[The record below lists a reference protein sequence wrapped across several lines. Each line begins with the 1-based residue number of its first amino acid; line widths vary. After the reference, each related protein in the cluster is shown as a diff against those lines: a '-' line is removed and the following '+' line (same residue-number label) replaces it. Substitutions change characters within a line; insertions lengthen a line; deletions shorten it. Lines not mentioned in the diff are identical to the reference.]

1 MSRNTWRST
10 QRKSTKRKGGAKF
23 KPGLATA
30 KQLRNAIHL
39 AKRKRQLLHIAHS
52 IKMKERKMVDE
63 LADMFS
69 AAKLDK
75 PKSPAKKPLTH
86 SRTHSRKS
94 GITKK
99 SRAPKSVVASSI
111 DNIANLFSSMKVGKT
126 AHRSPRRVTRRI
138 SHRNMLIA
146 NQHARE
152 VENRKRRTA
161 ATRSMTPYERAEL
174 RKQSTMH
181 N

>member
-1 MSRNTWRST
+1 MSRNTW
-10 QRKSTKRKGGAKF
+10 RKSTKRKGGAKF
-23 KPGLATA
+23 KIGLATA

-39 AKRKRQLLHIAHS
+39 AKRKRQLQHIAHS
-52 IKMKERKMVDE
+52 IKMKQRKMVDE

-75 PKSPAKKPLTH
+75 PKSPAKSPAKK

-111 DNIANLFSSMKVGKT
+111 DNIANLFSSMKVGSV
-126 AHRSPRRVTRRI
+126 ARAPRRTTRRV

-152 VENRKRRTA
+152 LENRKQRTA

>member
-1 MSRNTWRST
+1 MSRNTRRST

-23 KPGLATA
+23 KLGLATA

-39 AKRKRQLLHIAHS
+39 AKRKRQLQHIAHS

-75 PKSPAKKPLTH
+75 PKSPAKKPLK
-86 SRTHSRKS
+86 HSRKS

-99 SRAPKSVVASSI
+99 SRAPKSVVASSM
-111 DNIANLFSSMKVGKT
+111 DNIANLFSSMKVGKA
-126 AHRSPRRVTRRI
+126 AHRSPRRASRRI

-152 VENRKRRTA
+152 LENRKQRTA